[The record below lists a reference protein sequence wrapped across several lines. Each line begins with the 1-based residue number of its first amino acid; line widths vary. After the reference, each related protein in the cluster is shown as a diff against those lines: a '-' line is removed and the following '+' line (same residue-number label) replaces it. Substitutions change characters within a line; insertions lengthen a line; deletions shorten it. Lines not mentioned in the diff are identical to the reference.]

1 MKKFWQDF
9 KKFISRGNIVD
20 MAVGVI
26 VGGAFS
32 AIVTSLT
39 NQIIRPVINWILSIC
54 TGGDGLSS
62 VFTFL
67 KKVYVVDSTT
77 GLKTSEVDLANSIYI
92 DWGAF
97 ITKIIDFLIIAFTI
111 FIMIKIIAKS
121 QEVINKTAKSIE
133 KGIPDKAERKIL
145 KQRGVNLKDPKAV
158 REALI
163 QLDEEKKQEEERKK
177 AEEAAKPKP
186 ETDLDVLKEIRELL
200 KAQAVKEATSE
211 VANDVADAV
220 DTTENK

>member
-62 VFTFL
+62 IFTFL
-67 KKVYVVDSTT
+67 KKVYVIDSTT
-77 GLKTSEVDLANSIYI
+77 GLATSEIDLANSIYI

-121 QEVINKTAKSIE
+121 QDMINKTAKSIE
-133 KGIPDKAERKIL
+133 KGIPNKAERKIL
-145 KQRGVNLKDPKAV
+145 KERGVNLKDAKAV
-158 REALI
+158 RAALI
-163 QLDEEKKQEEERKK
+163 QLDEEKKAEEERKK

-200 KAQAVKEATSE
+200 KAQAVKEE
-211 VANDVADAV
+211 VASVEAEV
-220 DTTENK
+220 VTETTENK

>member
-26 VGGAFS
+26 IGGAFS

-39 NQIIRPVINWILSIC
+39 NQIIRPFINWILSLI

-67 KKVYVVDSTT
+67 KKVYVVDSST
-77 GLKTSEVDLANSIYI
+77 GLPTTEVDLANSIYI

-97 ITKIIDFLIIAFTI
+97 ITAIIDFLIIAFTI

-121 QEVINKTAKSIE
+121 QDVLNKTAKSIE

-145 KQRGVNLKDPKAV
+145 KQRGVNLRDPKAV

-163 QLDEEKKQEEERKK
+163 QLDEERKQEEERKK

-200 KAQAVKEATSE
+200 KAQAVKEATDATSE
-211 VANDVADAV
+211 TVE
-220 DTTENK
+220 TTEN

>member
-39 NQIIRPVINWILSIC
+39 NQIIRPVINWILSMS

-67 KKVYVVDSTT
+67 KKVYIVDATT
-77 GLKTSEVDLANSIYI
+77 GEKTVDLANSIYI

-111 FIMIKIIAKS
+111 FVMIKIIAKS

-200 KAQAVKEATSE
+200 KAQAVK
-211 VANDVADAV
+211 DAV
-220 DTTENK
+220 QDSAVETPVETTDTTEAK

>member
-39 NQIIRPVINWILSIC
+39 NHIIRPLINWILSIC
-54 TGGDGLSS
+54 TGGGGLTK
-62 VFTFL
+62 VFTYL
-67 KKVYVVDSTT
+67 KKVYVEDSVT
-77 GLKTSEVDLANSIYI
+77 GLPTTEVDLKNSIYI

-97 ITKIIDFLIIAFTI
+97 ITAIIDFLIIAFTI

-121 QEVINKTAKSIE
+121 QDLINKTANHIE

-145 KQRGVNLKDPKAV
+145 KKRGVNLKDPKAV

-211 VANDVADAV
+211 VANDATDAV

>member
-39 NQIIRPVINWILSIC
+39 NQIIRPVINWILSLC

-67 KKVYVVDSTT
+67 KKVYIVDTAT
-77 GLKTSEVDLANSIYI
+77 GLPTTEVDLTNSIYI

-111 FIMIKIIAKS
+111 FVMIKIIAKS
-121 QEVINKTAKSIE
+121 QDVINKTAKRIE

-145 KQRGVNLKDPKAV
+145 KERGVNLRDPKAV

-163 QLDEEKKQEEERKK
+163 KLDEEKKAEEERKK

-186 ETDLDVLKEIRELL
+186 ETDLDVLKDIRTLL
-200 KAQAVKEATSE
+200 LAQQPKQEEPVEE
-211 VANDVADAV
+211 VVV
-220 DTTENK
+220 EENKSES

>member
-1 MKKFWQDF
+1 MKKFWQEF

-26 VGGAFS
+26 IGGAFS

-39 NQIIRPVINWILSIC
+39 NQIIRPFINWILSLI

-67 KKVYVVDSTT
+67 KKVYTIDETT
-77 GLKTSEVDLANSIYI
+77 GLATKEIDLANSIYI

-97 ITKIIDFLIIAFTI
+97 ITAIIDFLIIAFTI
-111 FIMIKIIAKS
+111 FIMLKIINKS
-121 QEVINKTAKSIE
+121 QDLLNKTAKSIE
-133 KGIPDKAERKIL
+133 KGIPNKAERKIL
-145 KQRGVNLKDPKAV
+145 KERGVNLKDPMAV
-158 REALI
+158 RAALI
-163 QLDEEKKQEEERKK
+163 QLDEERKQEEERKK
-177 AEEAAKPKP
+177 AEEASKPKP

-200 KAQAVKEATSE
+200 KAQAINNATVVETKEE
-211 VANDVADAV
+211 K
-220 DTTENK
+220 TESNTETV

>member
-1 MKKFWQDF
+1 MKKIFEEF
-9 KKFISRGNIVD
+9 KKFVMRGNIVD

-39 NQIIRPVINWILSIC
+39 NHIIRPLINWILSIC
-54 TGGDGLSS
+54 TGGGGLTK
-62 VFTFL
+62 VFTYL

-77 GLKTSEVDLANSIYI
+77 GDKTVDLANSIYI

-211 VANDVADAV
+211 VADETAIDAV

>member
-39 NQIIRPVINWILSIC
+39 NQIIRPVINWILSMC

-67 KKVYVVDSTT
+67 KKVYIVDATT
-77 GLKTSEVDLANSIYI
+77 GEKTVDLANSIYI

-111 FIMIKIIAKS
+111 FVMIKIIAKS

-200 KAQAVKEATSE
+200 KAQAVK
-211 VANDVADAV
+211 DAV
-220 DTTENK
+220 QDSAVETPVETTDTTEAK

>member
-39 NQIIRPVINWILSIC
+39 NQIIRPVINWILSMC

-67 KKVYVVDSTT
+67 KKVYIVDATT
-77 GLKTSEVDLANSIYI
+77 GEKTVDLANSIYI

-111 FIMIKIIAKS
+111 FVMIKIIAKS

-200 KAQAVKEATSE
+200 KAQAVK
-211 VANDVADAV
+211 DAV
-220 DTTENK
+220 QDSAVEIPVETTDTTEAK